1 MIKAN
6 FNAYASYVTDSLY
19 QWDKNQVLSVS
30 GLNLAVVP
38 EVHFSNA
45 NTDRAIVRQA
55 TMKDH
60 VVSVGVPNPLLQDPL
75 RIYAHIGIYEGGTF
89 KVVELVE
96 IPVISRKRPADYQ
109 IQDTDEE
116 IYSFKQLENA
126 IANMVT
132 AREAAAISANIA
144 AGDAALAARVDTI
157 VANANKT
164 DGNSELVDIRVG
176 ADGTRYPSAGAA
188 VREQL
193 EEMDIK
199 AKRAHALVEGGT
211 IAGNQLVG
219 AMWVPGYIGEG
230 GAIAKPGQN
239 GEAYTENMIKVVP
252 SNTYIIQYVRNH
264 TGNYGWL
271 AVTEYDADGNYIR
284 RNAYDENGGGFSEA
298 VTCENNKVFY
308 FVYTVSA
315 NTRYLRVSGRTWLFA
330 SGATEDY
337 AKEALVAAKTIFKL
351 NGEVSYPSYKNA
363 TLTAAINPN
372 IKSVNHRGYNSVA
385 PENTLSAFKLSKKMG
400 FDIVEADVSFTADG
414 YAVLLHDTT
423 VDRTSNGTGAI
434 GNLTFASVR
443 SLDFGSWKSVDY
455 AGEKIPTFEEFIA
468 LCRNIGLHPYIEI
481 KAPASQA
488 QIEGLVDTVKLY
500 GMADKVTWITA
511 GGPQYL
517 EYIRAAHAA
526 ARIGLVV
533 SAVQESHVQEA
544 VALKNGMNEVFIDA
558 VSEQLTDTMVEAC
571 AENSIPLEVWDLWSA
586 EQIASAHSYISGFTT
601 DTLVAG
607 VEMYKA
613 TR

>member
-1 MIKAN
+1 MITAN
-6 FNAYASYVTDSLY
+6 FKAYASYITDSLH
-19 QWDKNQVLSVS
+19 QWDLNQVLQVS
-30 GLNLAVVP
+30 GLNLTTAP

-45 NTDRAIVRQA
+45 NTDRAIPRQA
-55 TMKDH
+55 TMNAAG
-60 VVSVGVPNPLLQDPL
+60 VVAVGVPNSLLQDPL
-75 RIYAHIGIYEGGTF
+75 RIYAHIGIYEGNTF

-96 IPVISRKRPADYQ
+96 IPVIPRKRPADYQ
-109 IQDTDEE
+109 IQDSDEE
-116 IYSFKQLENA
+116 IYSFKALENA
-126 IANMVT
+126 IANMATKSQV
-132 AREAAAISANIA
+132 ANIVA
-144 AGDAALAARVDTI
+144 HNNDT
-157 VANANKT
+157 T
-164 DGNSELVDIRVG
+164 GNTELVDIRVG
-176 ADGTRYPSAGAA
+176 ADGVTYDSAGAA

-199 AKRAHALVEGGT
+199 AKRARALVEGGT

-219 AMWVPGYIGEG
+219 AMWVPGYVGEG
-230 GAIAKPGQN
+230 GAIAEAGQN
-239 GEAYTENMIKVVP
+239 GEAYTENMIEVTP

-264 TGNYGWL
+264 PGNYGWL
-271 AVTEYDADGNYIR
+271 AVTEYDADGNYIL
-284 RNAYDENGGGFSEA
+284 RNTYDENGGGFSKA
-298 VTCENNKVFY
+298 LTWENNKVFY

-315 NTRYLRVSGRTWLFA
+315 ATRYLRVSGRTWLFA
-330 SGATEDY
+330 SGATADD

-351 NGEVSYPSYKNA
+351 NGEVSYPSYEKA

-414 YAVLLHDTT
+414 HAVLLHDTT
-423 VDRTSNGTGAI
+423 VDRTSNGTGTI
-434 GNLTFASVR
+434 GNLTLASVR
-443 SLDFGSWKSVDY
+443 SLDFGSWKSADY
-455 AGEKIPTFEEFIA
+455 AGEKIPTFEEFIS

-481 KAPASQA
+481 KAPASRA
-488 QIEGLVDTVKLY
+488 QIEGLVATVKLY

-511 GGPQYL
+511 GGSQYL

-544 VALKNGMNEVFIDA
+544 VALKNGTNEVFIDA
-558 VSEQLTDTMVEAC
+558 VSEQLTDTMVQAC
-571 AENSIPLEVWDLWSA
+571 AENNIPLEVWDLWSA
-586 EQIASAHSYISGFTT
+586 EQIVAAHSYISGFTT
-601 DTLVAG
+601 DILVAG

>member
-1 MIKAN
+1 MITAN
-6 FNAYASYVTDSLY
+6 FKAYASYVTDSLH
-19 QWDKNQVLSVS
+19 QWDINQVLQVS
-30 GLNLAVVP
+30 GLNLTTVP

-45 NTDRAIVRQA
+45 NTERAIPRQA
-55 TMKDH
+55 TMSTGNIGSA
-60 VVSVGVPNPLLQDPL
+60 VMSVGVPNSLLQEPL
-75 RIYAHIGIYEGGTF
+75 RIYAHIGIYEGDTF

-96 IPVISRKRPADYQ
+96 IPVIPRKRPADYQ
-109 IQDTDEE
+109 IQDADEE
-116 IYSFKQLENA
+116 IYSFKALENA
-126 IANMVT
+126 IANMATKAQV
-132 AREAAAISANIA
+132 ANIVA
-144 AGDAALAARVDTI
+144 HNNDT
-157 VANANKT
+157 T
-164 DGNSELVDIRVG
+164 GNTELVDIRVG
-176 ADGTRYPSAGAA
+176 ADGVTYDSAGAA

-199 AKRAHALVEGGT
+199 AKRARALVEGGT

-219 AMWVPGYIGEG
+219 AMWVPGYVGEG
-230 GAIAKPGQN
+230 GAIAEAGQN
-239 GEAYTENMIKVVP
+239 GEAYTENMIEVIP
-252 SNTYIIQYVRNH
+252 SNTYTIQYARNH
-264 TGNYGWL
+264 PGNYGWL
-271 AVTEYDADGNYIR
+271 AVTEYDADGNYIL
-284 RNAYDENGGGFSEA
+284 RNTYDENGGGFSKA
-298 VTCENNKVFY
+298 VTWENNKVFY

-315 NTRYLRVSGRTWLFA
+315 ATRYLRVSGRTWLFA
-330 SGATEDY
+330 SGATADD

-351 NGEVSYPSYKNA
+351 NGEVSYPSYEKA

-423 VDRTSNGTGAI
+423 VDRTSNGTGTI
-434 GNLTFASVR
+434 GNLTLASVR
-443 SLDFGSWKSVDY
+443 SLDFGSWKSADY

-481 KAPASQA
+481 KAPASRA
-488 QIEGLVDTVKLY
+488 QIEGLVATVKLY

-511 GGPQYL
+511 GGSQYL

-526 ARIGLVV
+526 ARIGIVV

-544 VALKNGMNEVFIDA
+544 VALKNGTNEVFIDA
-558 VSEQLTDTMVEAC
+558 VSEQLTDTMVQAC
-571 AENSIPLEVWDLWSA
+571 AENNIPLEVWDLWSA
-586 EQIASAHSYISGFTT
+586 EQIVAAHSYISGFTT
-601 DTLVAG
+601 DILVAG